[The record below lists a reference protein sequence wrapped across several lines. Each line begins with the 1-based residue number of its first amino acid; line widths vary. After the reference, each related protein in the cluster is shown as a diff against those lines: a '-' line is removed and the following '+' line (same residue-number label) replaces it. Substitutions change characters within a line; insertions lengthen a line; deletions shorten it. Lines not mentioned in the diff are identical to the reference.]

1 MPPLFDRNV
10 SWLDAIAGGIAIAAL
25 AGVVWSP
32 KLNNQLA
39 QATGSMKT
47 VRVQVDAR
55 NLPLADPEGFLQS
68 ARDDQSLSLIVRNQ
82 PAGRVQVVAVDQ
94 VRRSLVE
101 LLPDGYVNQ
110 AEDPTDPELFHLR
123 FDLEAKAETGPSGIV
138 FGGTKLKIG
147 SPVELEGTLYR
158 VKATVSGVVLP

>member
-1 MPPLFDRNV
+1 MPPLFGRRV
-10 SWLDAIAGGIAIAAL
+10 SWLDAAAGGLAIAAL
-25 AGVVWSP
+25 VGVVWSP

-39 QATGSMKT
+39 RATGSTKT

-55 NLPLADPEGFLQS
+55 HVPLADPAALIQS

-82 PAGRVQVVAVDQ
+82 PAGRVKVVDVDQ
-94 VRRSLVE
+94 VRRSVVD
-101 LLPDGYVNQ
+101 LLPNGEVNQ
-110 AEDPTDPELFHLR
+110 AEDPTEPEVYHLR
-123 FDLEAKAETGPSGIV
+123 FDLEAEAETGPSGIV

-158 VKATVSGVVLP
+158 VKATVSGVALP

>member
-1 MPPLFDRNV
+1 MPPLFDRKV

-82 PAGRVQVVAVDQ
+82 PAGRVQIVAVDQ

-101 LLPDGYVNQ
+101 LLPDGDVNQ
-110 AEDPTDPELFHLR
+110 AEDPTDPELFYLR

>member
-1 MPPLFDRNV
+1 MPPLFDRKV
-10 SWLDAIAGGIAIAAL
+10 SWLDAIAGVIAIAAL

-101 LLPDGYVNQ
+101 LLPDGDVNQ

>member
-1 MPPLFDRNV
+1 MPPFFDRKV

-101 LLPDGYVNQ
+101 LLPDGDVNQ

>member
-1 MPPLFDRNV
+1 MASLFGRKV
-10 SWLDAIAGGIAIAAL
+10 SLLDAIAGSIAVAAL

-39 QATGSMKT
+39 KATGSVKA
-47 VRVQVDAR
+47 VQVQVDAR
-55 NLPLADPEGFLQS
+55 NLPLADPTAFLQS

-82 PAGRVQVVAVDQ
+82 PAGRVQVLAIDE
-94 VRRSLVE
+94 VRRRLVE
-101 LLPDGYVNQ
+101 LQPNGQVIQDD
-110 AEDPTDPELFHLR
+110 DPTSPLLHHVR
-123 FDLEAKAETGPSGIV
+123 FNLEAQATIGPSGIV

-158 VKATVSGVVLP
+158 VNGTVSGVVLP

>member
-1 MPPLFDRNV
+1 MPPLFDRKV

-68 ARDDQSLSLIVRNQ
+68 ARDEQSLSLIVRNQ
-82 PAGRVQVVAVDQ
+82 PAGRVQVVAVHQ

-101 LLPDGYVNQ
+101 LLPDGDVNQ

>member
-1 MPPLFDRNV
+1 MPPLFDRKV

-101 LLPDGYVNQ
+101 LLPDGDVNQ